1 MEPSPSQQH
10 TQNKDAN
17 CRLRH
22 GLNKHCLAEIFQY
35 LNSVDLYTVGGM
47 NEFYTKIINDLII
60 PDHSVNFY
68 KLFEENITISQVF
81 ERFGRRMRKFF
92 FFCNLIPGDDS
103 IEPPNYSIGQL
114 IQLIA
119 LYCSPDQLKNVRI

>member
-1 MEPSPSQQH
+1 MEPSPSEQY

-22 GLNKHCLAEIFQY
+22 GLNKHCLAEIFQH
-35 LNSVDLYTVGGM
+35 LKSVDLYTVGGT
-47 NEFYTKIINDLII
+47 NEFHTKTI

-68 KLFEENITISQVF
+68 TLFEENITFSQVF

-92 FFCNLIPGDDS
+92 FVILFQATIP
-103 IEPPNYSIGQL
+103 
-114 IQLIA
+114 
-119 LYCSPDQLKNVRI
+119 